1 MKFFASALLFIA
13 IQCSAAEPRFGAFY
27 FYQNEATLAE
37 KHASLEDM
45 ARFSRNVQSA
55 IWKVLKPARIKS
67 STGYLIVAVRSDQ
80 SIAVWLDMDPAVHPY
95 YEAAISDAVSDL
107 RPFSVSDGSV
117 VFALQMAIDTPKFTT
132 KLKPAPKAWEAALK
146 KWGDDDMDRLMWAV
160 WPKPDE

>member
-80 SIAVWLDMDPAVHPY
+80 SIAVWLDMDPAATHLRSSSFCSAVIF
-95 YEAAISDAVSDL
+95 ISFHFL
-107 RPFSVSDGSV
+107 G
-117 VFALQMAIDTPKFTT
+117 
-132 KLKPAPKAWEAALK
+132 
-146 KWGDDDMDRLMWAV
+146 
-160 WPKPDE
+160 